1 MAANNLLYQFKTSS
15 IVIKIIAINVVV
27 FLLINLGSFF
37 FTIPHGVLT
46 KWLVLPENVG
56 NLITQP
62 WSLFTY
68 SFLHFGFFH
77 LLFNMLWLHWFGKYI
92 LNLFSE
98 KRFLTIYLLGGL
110 FGGLLF
116 ILSYNLLPVFK
127 NDNGVLLGAS
137 GAVMAV
143 IVFIATY
150 TPNTSFRFFTWTIK
164 LWQIALFLFLF
175 DLVRLST
182 SKYEGGLED
191 TGNAGGLIAHIGGA
205 IFGYFYAIQ
214 LAKGNDIGK
223 WFENILDWFVN
234 QLKPRSKRPFKKVH
248 KTTHARK
255 KPSKTKM
262 SNSKGEHQKKIDAIL
277 DKIGKSGY
285 DSLTKAEKDFLF
297 KAGKDD

>member
-1 MAANNLLYQFKTSS
+1 M
-15 IVIKIIAINVVV
+15 
-27 FLLINLGSFF
+27 
-37 FTIPHGVLT
+37 
-46 KWLVLPENVG
+46 
-56 NLITQP
+56 
-62 WSLFTY
+62 
-68 SFLHFGFFH
+68 
-77 LLFNMLWLHWFGKYI
+77 
-92 LNLFSE
+92 
-98 KRFLTIYLLGGL
+98 LGGL

-127 NDNGVLLGAS
+127 NDTGYLLGAS

-164 LWQIALFLFLF
+164 LWHIALFLFLF
-175 DLVRLST
+175 DLLRLPS
-182 SKYEGGLED
+182 SGNEGGL
-191 TGNAGGLIAHIGGA
+191 LAHVGGA

-223 WFENILDWFVN
+223 WFENILDWFAN

-248 KTTHARK
+248 KTTHARR
-255 KPSKTKM
+255 KPTKTPK
-262 SNSKGEHQKKIDAIL
+262 SNTKGEHQKKIDAIL

>member
-1 MAANNLLYQFKTSS
+1 MATNNLLYQFKKSS
-15 IVIKIIAINVVV
+15 IVIKIIAINIVV
-27 FLLINLGSFF
+27 FLLINLSSFF
-37 FTIPHGVLT
+37 FSISPAILT
-46 KWLVLPENVG
+46 KWLVLPENIG
-56 NLITQP
+56 DLIVQP

-68 SFLHFGFFH
+68 SFLHFGLFH
-77 LLFNMLWLHWFGKYI
+77 LLFNMLWLNWFGKYI

-98 KRFLTIYLLGGL
+98 KRFLTLYLLGGF

-116 ILSYNLLPVFK
+116 ILSYNVLPVF
-127 NDNGVLLGAS
+127 NNQSGYLLGAS
-137 GAVMAV
+137 GAVMAI

-150 TPNTSFRFFTWTIK
+150 TPNTSFRFFTLTIK

-175 DLVRLST
+175 DLVRLPT
-182 SKYEGGLED
+182 S
-191 TGNAGGLIAHIGGA
+191 GNEGGLIAHVGGA

-223 WFENILDWFVN
+223 WFENILDWFTD

-255 KPSKTKM
+255 TKTT
-262 SNSKGEHQKKIDAIL
+262 SESNNSKIEHQKKIDAIL

-297 KAGKDD
+297 KAGKED

>member
-15 IVIKIIAINVVV
+15 IIIKIIAINVIV
-27 FLLINLGSFF
+27 FLLINLGAFF
-37 FTIPHGVLT
+37 FKMSPGVLT
-46 KWLVLPENVG
+46 KWFVLPENIG
-56 NLITQP
+56 DLILQP

-77 LLFNMLWLHWFGKYI
+77 LLFNMLWLNWFGKYI

-98 KRFLTIYLLGGL
+98 KRFLTIYLLGGF

-116 ILSYNLLPVFK
+116 ILSYNVLPVFK
-127 NDNGVLLGAS
+127 NESGYLLGAS

-175 DLVRLST
+175 DIVRLPS
-182 SKYEGGLED
+182 SGNEGGL
-191 TGNAGGLIAHIGGA
+191 LAHVGGA

-223 WFENILDWFVN
+223 WFENIINWFAD
-234 QLKPRSKRPFKKVH
+234 QFKPRNKRPFKKVH
-248 KTTHARK
+248 KTTHAK
-255 KPSKTKM
+255 KKRTTANVSNTKM
-262 SNSKGEHQKKIDAIL
+262 EHQKKIDAIL

-285 DSLTKAEKDFLF
+285 ESLTKAEKDFLF
-297 KAGKDD
+297 KAGKED